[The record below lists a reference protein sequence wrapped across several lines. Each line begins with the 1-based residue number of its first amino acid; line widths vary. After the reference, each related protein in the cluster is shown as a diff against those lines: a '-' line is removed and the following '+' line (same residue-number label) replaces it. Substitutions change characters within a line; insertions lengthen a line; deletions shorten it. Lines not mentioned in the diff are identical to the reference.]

1 MQHILEILSL
11 KNKDK
16 KGLTP
21 IVAVILLLMMTVA
34 AAGAAFFWIS
44 RIQGQLQGGVES
56 YQGRVFEGMASQV
69 NVIDADYG
77 SSNENLTLFFHN
89 IGNRKIPLRNSA
101 TAPTTTWLLRD
112 PDQAVVCSTDWSGQG
127 KSVACGGCGADV
139 KLDVGQ
145 LKSISLSTANS
156 DCDMTKYGAGKA
168 FTFTIDFS
176 GELTTSGSFVS

>member
-1 MQHILEILSL
+1 MEILKFLSL
-11 KNKDK
+11 KDKNK

-21 IVAVILLLMMTVA
+21 IVAIILLLMMTVA

-56 YQGRVFEGMASQV
+56 YQGRVFEGMASQI

-77 SSNENLTLFFHN
+77 TGNENLTLFLHN
-89 IGNRKIPLRNSA
+89 IGNRKIALRNSA
-101 TAPTTTWLLRD
+101 TSPTTTWILRD
-112 PDQAVVCSTDWSGQG
+112 PDQAVVCSTDWSGTG
-127 KSVACGGCGADV
+127 KAVSCSGCGADV
-139 KLDVGQ
+139 KVDVGQ
-145 LKSISLSTANS
+145 LKSVSIATANT
-156 DCDMTKYGAGKA
+156 DCDITKYGGGKA